1 MSERYFD
8 MTDAIAA
15 MMEGHTTSV
24 TNGSFD
30 YYIIDS
36 NNMLRG
42 MASCDPEHYEISREE
57 LTKIAQGDWY
67 LID

>member
-1 MSERYFD
+1 MSGRYFD

-30 YYIIDS
+30 YYVMDS
-36 NNMLRG
+36 GYVLRG
-42 MASCDPEHYEISREE
+42 MYSCDPEHYEIDRKE
-57 LTKIAQGDWY
+57 LETIAQGDWY